1 MLRYAIA
8 TCALVLAAAPAGA
21 SSYCQDGKLRILLTN
36 DDGFDAPGIRALKTA
51 LAGAGHSVTLV
62 GPAVNQSG
70 TSAALTLGLL
80 TVTNPEPGVYSVTGT
95 PATSVLLGVTAILDA
110 DHRPQLVVSGINNG
124 ANLGPATAISGTV
137 GATTAAMTQFVQPIP
152 AIAVSTDLVEGTDP
166 TTPANVAHFADVADF
181 TARLVADLVTGACAE
196 GSGLLPR
203 RTGLN
208 VNYPPLAPADVAGVK
223 LAAQGR
229 APFFTIGYTPIGGGS
244 YVPTFGA
251 AAPSPDVTNSDT
263 VAFDDGFVT
272 IVPIDADFT
281 AKPGVFR
288 IVGARITGLQP

>member
-8 TCALVLAAAPAGA
+8 TCALVLAATPADATG
-21 SSYCQDGKLRILLTN
+21 YCQNGKLRILLTN
-36 DDGFDAPGIRALKTA
+36 DDGFDSPGIRALKTA
-51 LAGAGHSVTLV
+51 LGNAGHTVTLV
-62 GPAVNQSG
+62 GPATNQSG

-80 TVTNPEPGVYSVTGT
+80 TATNPEPGVYSVTGT

-110 DHRPQLVVSGINNG
+110 AHRPQLVVSGINNG
-124 ANLGPATAISGTV
+124 ANLGPATPISGTV
-137 GATTAAMTQFVQPIP
+137 GATTTAMTQFVQPIP

-166 TTPANVAHFADVADF
+166 TTDANEKHFANVADF

-229 APFFTIGYTPIGGGS
+229 APFFTIGYAPIGGGS
-244 YVPTFGA
+244 YIPTFGP
-251 AAPSPDVTNSDT
+251 AAPSPDVPNSDT
-263 VAFDDGFVT
+263 VAFDAGFVT

-281 AKPGVFR
+281 AKPGVYLSL
-288 IVGARITGLQP
+288 IHI